1 MHYFVAKSNRTCSS
15 GMPSAHTSLFI
26 REPTD
31 MTSSS
36 QSSLDDEVTNESS
49 TIFPTNG
56 MLISTEGL
64 ERGESSKGKSIRR
77 NCVHK

>member
-36 QSSLDDEVTNESS
+36 HSSLDDEVTNESS